1 MGRLSRG
8 RLGGG
13 GQRLG
18 GGADVI
24 IETQPDPGPDRPTRA
39 VDDSRSPSQIQS
51 ERVGRLRAGRGIL
64 RQRAH
69 HQIRHRGR
77 HPNRR
82 RRKNIKVM
90 MDKRRGRQRRIKRRR
105 PGQQL
110 IQQHPQGVQI
120 GGRAQPATEDLFG
133 GHIPRSTDNRA
144 RGSRRSLHDFRD
156 TEVGD
161 FQQAGGV
168 EQNVVRFDVTVQ
180 HPPAMRTGQ
189 RRSHRQPHR
198 TRRLRRHTRPPTGQ
212 RPPAQQLHH
221 DQMQIVCGDRV
232 IDPDDMRMVQG
243 CE

>member
-1 MGRLSRG
+1 MGRLGRGRLGRG

-24 IETQPDPGPDRPTRA
+24 IETQPNPGPDRPTRA
-39 VDDSRSPSQIQS
+39 VDDSRSPGQIQS

-69 HQIRHRGR
+69 HQIRHRSR

-82 RRKNIKVM
+82 RRKNIKVVVGE
-90 MDKRRGRQRRIKRRR
+90 RRGRQRRIKRWCSGEEFVEEY
-105 PGQQL
+105 PE
-110 IQQHPQGVQI
+110 GVEV
-120 GGRAQPATEDLFG
+120 GGRTQPATEDLLRS
-133 GHIPRSTDNRA
+133 HIPRGADNRA
-144 RGSRRSLHDFRD
+144 RRGRRPLHDFRD
-156 TEVGD
+156 TEIGD
-161 FQQAGGV
+161 LQQTGGI
-168 EQNVVRFDVTVQ
+168 EHNVVRFDVTVQ

-189 RRSHRQPHR
+189 RRRHRQPHR

-221 DQMQIVCGDRV
+221 DQM
-232 IDPDDMRMVQG
+232 
-243 CE
+243 